1 MSVLL
6 CDLSSVVTQ
15 NSFEQVFSALSAAN
29 GGSLAIA
36 DPSALRDE
44 SYDAFSAGRM
54 GETEFTLRL
63 RARLGWRGSDPALL
77 SIMADRYGSVDLAVM
92 ELLVELRQRG
102 WYLVGVLDDATRA
115 ASGATRSGRPADHW
129 GSHGGGQFTEQLT
142 VFDQVHEPGDHPRTD
157 PRFFADLLRAVSGG
171 YGPRLYVD
179 AQVEHV
185 AAARRAGLDAHLFG
199 GATGLRAAC
208 QHLAVGV

>member
-29 GGSLAIA
+29 GGALAIT
-36 DPSALRDE
+36 DPGE
-44 SYDAFSAGRM
+44 TYDAFSSGRI
-54 GETEFTLRL
+54 GETEFTLHL

-77 SIMADRYGSVDLAVM
+77 SIMADRFGSVDLAVM

-102 WYLVGVLDDATRA
+102 WYLVGVLDAATRG
-115 ASGATRSGRPADHW
+115 ASGAARDGNWIGHW
-129 GSHGGGQFTEQLT
+129 GSQFAEQLT
-142 VFDQVHEPGDHPRTD
+142 VFDQLHEPGDHPRTD
-157 PRFFADLLRAVSGG
+157 PRFFADLLRSVTGG

-179 AQVEHV
+179 ARVAHV

-199 GATGLRAAC
+199 GAAGLWDAS
-208 QHLAVGV
+208 QWLAVGV